1 MSDEPENI
9 VLAYLRRLDAK
20 VDTVIQKQDETIL
33 RVPRIE
39 AGLARVRQDQGSD
52 AEYVAQ
58 LRAEVDRLG
67 KEVDRIDRRLDLTDA

>member
-9 VLAYLRRLDAK
+9 VLVYLRRLDAK

-33 RVPRIE
+33 RVTRIE

-67 KEVDRIDRRLDLTDA
+67 KEVDRINRRLDLTEA